1 MRNQAER
8 GEEYKEPFGDYLLRC
23 QKEEKLMQKE
33 QELKRIEEEL
43 KWKEQE
49 LMRKEQGR
57 NLTQLQ
63 TYFDFMFQPGKTLKQ
78 TLATGGFI
86 YIDSII

>member
-1 MRNQAER
+1 MKMRNQAER

-43 KWKEQE
+43 KWKEQ
-49 LMRKEQGR
+49 GR